1 MSRVVES
8 NGKNLKWIDS
18 LPGGD
23 HDHDDDSN
31 FTKNEDGENPLQ
43 IEAKRIETDDYL

>member
-18 LPGGD
+18 LPSGD
-23 HDHDDDSN
+23 HDDDDDSN
-31 FTKNEDGENPLQ
+31 FTKIENEENPSQ
-43 IEAKRIETDDYL
+43 IEAKRVETDDYL